1 MNKYAYPI
9 YISNTPNGKED
20 CYQVYIPDLDGY
32 TQGKDIVECIEMA
45 RDFIGNRLMEIDSI
59 PEPNSMEYHPNEK
72 EIKSLVD
79 VDLSKYKLSRNNRP
93 VKKTL
98 TIPSYLNELGQKAGI
113 NFSQTLAEA
122 IKIKLGI

>member
-9 YISNTPNGKED
+9 YISNTPDEKED

-45 RDFIGNRLMEIDSI
+45 RDFIGNRLMENDSI
-59 PEPNSMEYHPNEK
+59 PEPNSMECHPNEK

-79 VDLSKYKLSRNNRP
+79 VDLSKYELSRNNRP

-98 TIPSYLNELGQKAGI
+98 TIPSY
-113 NFSQTLAEA
+113 
-122 IKIKLGI
+122 

>member
-9 YISNTPNGKED
+9 YISNTPDEKED
-20 CYQVYIPDLDGY
+20 CYQVYIPDLDGH
-32 TQGKDIVECIEMA
+32 TQGKDIVECIEIA
-45 RDFIGNRLMEIDSI
+45 RDFIGNHLMEIDSI
-59 PEPNSMEYHPNEK
+59 PEPNSMEYRPNEN